1 MEKMFEHLEHLLQR
15 EFDVNETHKVLQ
27 SPINIYWC
35 WGVASYGH
43 IEHKGLLLKV
53 NGFLHKDYLLIS
65 LGWDDTYIVSL
76 LDSKLQVVGEPKTG
90 IYFDMLQYTVDKLIE
105 TK

>member
-1 MEKMFEHLEHLLQR
+1 MEKIYEHLEHLLQR
-15 EFDVNETHKVLQ
+15 EFDTKETLKVLQ
-27 SPINIYWC
+27 SPIQIFWC
-35 WGVASYGH
+35 WGVERYGR
-43 IEHKGLLLKV
+43 IDHKALLLKV
-53 NGFLHKDYLLIS
+53 NGHLHKDYVLIS

-76 LDSKLQVVGEPKTG
+76 LDSKLQIIGEPTTG